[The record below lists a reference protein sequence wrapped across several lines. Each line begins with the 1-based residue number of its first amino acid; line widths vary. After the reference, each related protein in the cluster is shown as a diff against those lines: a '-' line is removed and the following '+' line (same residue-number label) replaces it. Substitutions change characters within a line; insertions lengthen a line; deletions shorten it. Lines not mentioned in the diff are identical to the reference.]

1 VSTPSDPGSGQPDP
15 WAVPP
20 PDSSGQGAPTP
31 PPAYPPP
38 PPAYPPPP
46 PAYEQPQPGY
56 GQPSQPP
63 PGYGQPP
70 YGGPQPGYGQQPPY
84 AQQIGAP
91 GYGQAVYN
99 APGTG
104 YTPQALTGMVDI
116 PGRGHAKLASTTQR
130 ALARIIDGL
139 IFGVIYII
147 VVAVGIASLSS
158 SVHTNADGTT
168 TTSGGGIAA
177 FFVLIAILG
186 AFGLLYEVVMVA
198 LKGATLGKMAMGVRV
213 VKSTDGGLPGW
224 GGSIVRW
231 VILQIGGF
239 FCGIGYLV
247 VGISFLFDGS
257 GRMQGWHDKAAH
269 TLVLS
274 TK

>member
-1 VSTPSDPGSGQPDP
+1 MSTPSDPGSGQPDP

-20 PDSSGQGAPTP
+20 TDPAGQGAASPPEP
-31 PPAYPPP
+31 PPAYPPAP
-38 PPAYPPPP
+38 PPAYPSAPPP
-46 PAYEQPQPGY
+46 PAPDYGQPPPGYGQPQPGY
-56 GQPSQPP
+56 GQPA

-70 YGGPQPGYGQQPPY
+70 YGGPQPGYGQ
-84 AQQIGAP
+84 
-91 GYGQAVYN
+91 AVYN
-99 APGTG
+99 TPGTG

-116 PGRGHAKLASTTQR
+116 PGRGHAKLASTSQR
-130 ALARIIDGL
+130 ALARIIDGVL
-139 IFGVIYII
+139 FFVVYII
-147 VVAVGIASLSS
+147 VVAVGIASVSS
-158 SVHTNADGTT
+158 TVHHNADGTT

-177 FFVLIAILG
+177 FFAAIAILG
-186 AFGLLYEVVMVA
+186 AIGLLYEVVMVA
-198 LKGATLGKMAMGVRV
+198 IKGATLGKMAMGVRV

-231 VILQIGGF
+231 IILQIGGF
-239 FCGIGYLV
+239 FCGIGYLI

-269 TLVLS
+269 TLVIS